1 MSCASFPKSR
11 RELFYVIRREQ
22 NFNCANRSLI
32 FHFFSV
38 SIFNERRSRLINIPR
53 KIYQVSV
60 ERGHQKVRSQIGG
73 FSLSS
78 VLSSVDCVSHALVQS
93 CQVDK
98 VIQIVAAKWKIRAK
112 KLRNLWKCNFQVAEN
127 SEAKIVAELRI
138 LHKGSVT
145 DNSRDESEN
154 SKTKIEKRK
163 QEKKVMKWQKKEN
176 FWYLRENL
184 RVRFSATFGTAVVLW
199 DCMLRAH
206 AHTYYLLIEKR
217 SLFDRFTSVSDLHQ
231 HILFM
236 LLAAVSQPTLTLVAK
251 LHRSIHFLYVY

>member
-78 VLSSVDCVSHALVQS
+78 VLSSVDCVSHAFVQS
-93 CQVDK
+93 CKIDK

-154 SKTKIEKRK
+154 SKNKNRK
-163 QEKKVMKWQKKEN
+163 TEARKKGYEVTEEGKLLIPSWKSSRSI
-176 FWYLRENL
+176 FRDF
-184 RVRFSATFGTAVVLW
+184 R
-199 DCMLRAH
+199 DCSSFMRLH
-206 AHTYYLLIEKR
+206 AARTRTHLLIEKR

-236 LLAAVSQPTLTLVAK
+236 LLAAVSQPTLTLEAK
-251 LHRSIHFLYVY
+251 LYLSIHFLYVY